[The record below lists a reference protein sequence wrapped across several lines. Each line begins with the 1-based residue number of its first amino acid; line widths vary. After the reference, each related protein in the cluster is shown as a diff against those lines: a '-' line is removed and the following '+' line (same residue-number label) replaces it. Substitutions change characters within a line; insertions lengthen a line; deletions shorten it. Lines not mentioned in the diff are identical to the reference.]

1 MKRQV
6 LLFTMLLIGLTTV
19 TATEKRLITP
29 GEDLITN
36 FRYAQPIMFVER
48 GIEFMIFPDGSFD
61 FNTNA
66 VNNAPHGN
74 HYYYKQFRTA
84 TRRSSVN
91 TTFGAPGT
99 VNNVRYS
106 TPRNHG
112 VLIQHD
118 SDGKVRRIGNVFI
131 NYNRIGK
138 IKRAGSVYMQYSRRT
153 GLLKRV
159 GGLDVRYNR
168 FGELISSFGFVNP
181 FSNMCAICGVNGC
194 RANHDIHFGNHDT
207 GWDTDW
213 HDNWNNHDDFYYYKQ
228 NGKVKKQKKIK

>member
-74 HYYYKQFRTA
+74 HYYYRQSRTV
-84 TRRSSVN
+84 TRRGSVN

-99 VNNVRYS
+99 VNGVRYS
-106 TPRNHG
+106 TTRNHG

-118 SDGKVRRIGNVFI
+118 RDGKVRRIGNVFI

-138 IKRAGSVYMQYSRRT
+138 I
-153 GLLKRV
+153 
-159 GGLDVRYNR
+159 
-168 FGELISSFGFVNP
+168 
-181 FSNMCAICGVNGC
+181 
-194 RANHDIHFGNHDT
+194 
-207 GWDTDW
+207 
-213 HDNWNNHDDFYYYKQ
+213 
-228 NGKVKKQKKIK
+228 